1 MTHRRAL
8 TCACNRVVLFRIRRF
23 RSENAQG
30 EEVRYKVFT
39 VAIFH
44 NQWTVGWAHD
54 LHGTATLGE
63 WHTFT
68 HALEDVIE
76 GRLPAHH
83 QEAAAAAA
91 EDPAGDGEASR
102 WASSSLP

>member
-1 MTHRRAL
+1 M
-8 TCACNRVVLFRIRRF
+8 
-23 RSENAQG
+23 
-30 EEVRYKVFT
+30 
-39 VAIFH
+39 
-44 NQWTVGWAHD
+44 GWAHD

-91 EDPAGDGEASR
+91 AAEAEDEAAGGDDGEPVRA
-102 WASSSLP
+102 ASSSLP